1 MTVGISTRAARNAS
15 AATLGKVDV
24 EALAAVTEAAGASS
38 AALTAAVARARDDP
52 GSCTV
57 VLVEGMSDQAAVQ
70 TLAVRYGRDLRNPV
84 RSVAR
89 PP

>member
-1 MTVGISTRAARNAS
+1 
-15 AATLGKVDV
+15 
-24 EALAAVTEAAGASS
+24 
-38 AALTAAVARARDDP
+38 
-52 GSCTV
+52 
-57 VLVEGMSDQAAVQ
+57 MSDQAAVQ